1 MILVKI
7 MERKL
12 KQRWSTILPISIQN
26 GRSLLTL
33 NNLTQKDHNIIMTLE
48 LPTLKGKYNCLN
60 QTSSCIIVF
69 VYKIFIAV
77 LKFSESF

>member
-1 MILVKI
+1 MILVRI

-26 GRSLLTL
+26 GRLPLTL
-33 NNLTQKDHNIIMTLE
+33 NNRTQKDHNISMALE

-60 QTSSCIIVF
+60 QTSSCICIQDL
-69 VYKIFIAV
+69 YSGIKI
-77 LKFSESF
+77 